1 MILLINSETSN
12 IGSWIS
18 ILNKLNQSFVLSNNK
33 SWNTE
38 DITKIIFPGIGNF
51 EQVAKN
57 ILKNDL
63 KKKLIYL
70 IKKNIPY
77 LGVCIGMQI
86 LFKKSQESINSNYE
100 GLDIINGEVLKIS
113 EKNILT
119 PHNGWNDIEILNK
132 SNIFANIKTGTDF
145 YFNHSFWCK
154 CNVKS
159 IITSVL
165 KDNKKITS
173 SFQQNS
179 IYGIQFHPE
188 KSMEYGLKII
198 KNFINAK
205 C

>member
-86 LFKKSQESINSNYE
+86 LFKKSQESINSNCE

-165 KDNKKITS
+165 KDNKKITT

-188 KSMEYGLKII
+188 KSMEYGLEII

>member
-18 ILNKLNQSFVLSNNK
+18 ILNKLNQSFILSNNK
-33 SWNTE
+33 NWNTE

-119 PHNGWNDIEILNK
+119 PHNGWNNIEILNK

-154 CNVKS
+154 CNIKS

-188 KSMEYGLKII
+188 KSMECGLEII
-198 KNFINAK
+198 KNFINTK